1 MSVLWQQ
8 KTHGVLKRKEK
19 MQRLLAR
26 LLLGVVVITTV
37 LAGIYLTLVASNVHT
52 ARRLWAMEH
61 EIANAMRDNQAL
73 MTEIARLS
81 SIPVLQ
87 ERSVALGYRP
97 AESVD
102 YLYLGE
108 P

>member
-19 MQRLLAR
+19 MQRLLAQ
-26 LLLGVVVITTV
+26 LLLGVVVITTI

-61 EIANAMRDNQAL
+61 EIANVMRDNQAL

-97 AESVD
+97 AESID

>member
-8 KTHGVLKRKEK
+8 KTHGVLRRKEK

-26 LLLGVVVITTV
+26 LLLGVVVITTI

-52 ARRLWAMEH
+52 ARRLWAMEY
-61 EIANAMRDNQAL
+61 EIANVMRDNQAL
-73 MTEIARLS
+73 TTEIARLS

-87 ERSVALGYRP
+87 ERSVALGYQP
-97 AESVD
+97 AESID
-102 YLYLGE
+102 YLYVGG

>member
-8 KTHGVLKRKEK
+8 KTHGVLKRQEK

-26 LLLGVVVITTV
+26 LLLGVVITTTV
-37 LAGIYLTLVASNVHT
+37 LAGIYLTVVASNVHI
-52 ARRLWAMEH
+52 ARRLWAMEN
-61 EIANAMRDNQAL
+61 EMATVMRDNQGV

-87 ERSVALGYRP
+87 ERSVTLGYQP
-97 AESVD
+97 AKSID
-102 YLYLGE
+102 YLYVGE

>member
-8 KTHGVLKRKEK
+8 KTHGVLRRTEK

-26 LLLGVVVITTV
+26 LLLSVVVITTV

-52 ARRLWAMEH
+52 ARRLWAMEN
-61 EIANAMRDNQAL
+61 EIANATRDNQAL

-87 ERSVALGYRP
+87 ERSVALGYQP

>member
-1 MSVLWQQ
+1 MSVVWQQ
-8 KTHGVLKRKEK
+8 KTHGVLKRQEK

-26 LLLGVVVITTV
+26 LLLGVVIITTV
-37 LAGIYLTLVASNVHT
+37 LAGIYLTVVASNVHT
-52 ARRLWAMEH
+52 ARRLWEMENQM
-61 EIANAMRDNQAL
+61 AAVMRDNQGL
-73 MTEIARLS
+73 MAEIARLS

-87 ERSVALGYRP
+87 ERSVALGYQP
-97 AESVD
+97 AKSID

>member
-61 EIANAMRDNQAL
+61 EIANATRGNQAL

-87 ERSVALGYRP
+87 ERSVALGYQP
-97 AESVD
+97 AESID

>member
-26 LLLGVVVITTV
+26 LLLGVVVITTM
-37 LAGIYLTLVASNVHT
+37 LAGVYLMMVASNVHT
-52 ARRLWAMEH
+52 ARRLWAMEN
-61 EIANAMRDNQAL
+61 EIANVIRDNQAL

-81 SIPVLQ
+81 SISVLQ
-87 ERSVALGYRP
+87 ERSVALGYQP
-97 AESVD
+97 AKSID

>member
-8 KTHGVLKRKEK
+8 TTHGVLKRKEK
-19 MQRLLAR
+19 MQRFSAQ
-26 LLLGVVVITTV
+26 LLLGIVLVTTA
-37 LAGIYLTLVASNVHT
+37 LTGIYLTVVASNVHT
-52 ARRLWAMEH
+52 ARRLWAMEYQMS
-61 EIANAMRDNQAL
+61 NVLRDNQAL
-73 MTEIARLS
+73 ITEVARLS

-87 ERSVALGYRP
+87 ERSVALGYQP
-97 AESVD
+97 AESID

>member
-8 KTHGVLKRKEK
+8 KTHGVLRRKEK
-19 MQRLLAR
+19 MQSLLAR

-97 AESVD
+97 AESID

>member
-1 MSVLWQQ
+1 MSVLWQK
-8 KTHGVLKRKEK
+8 KTHGVLRRKEK

-37 LAGIYLTLVASNVHT
+37 LSGIYLTVAASNVHT
-52 ARRLWAMEH
+52 ARRLWAMENQ
-61 EIANAMRDNQAL
+61 IANVMRTNQAL

-97 AESVD
+97 AESID

>member
-1 MSVLWQQ
+1 
-8 KTHGVLKRKEK
+8 

-37 LAGIYLTLVASNVHT
+37 LAGVYLMVVAANVHT
-52 ARRLWAMEH
+52 ARRLWAMENQ
-61 EIANAMRDNQAL
+61 IADVMRDNQAL

-87 ERSVALGYRP
+87 ERSVALGYQP
-97 AESVD
+97 AESID

>member
-8 KTHGVLKRKEK
+8 TTHGVLKRKEK
-19 MQRLLAR
+19 MQRLLAKV
-26 LLLGVVVITTV
+26 LLGIVVTTTV
-37 LAGIYLTLVASNVHT
+37 LAGIYLTVVASNVHT
-52 ARRLWAMEH
+52 ARRLWAMEYQV
-61 EIANAMRDNQAL
+61 ANVLRDNQAL

-97 AESVD
+97 AESID

>member
-8 KTHGVLKRKEK
+8 TTHGVLKRQEK

-26 LLLGVVVITTV
+26 VLLSVVLITTA
-37 LAGIYLTLVASNVHT
+37 LAGLYLTVVASNVHT
-52 ARRLWAMEH
+52 ARRLWAMENQ
-61 EIANAMRDNQAL
+61 IANVQRDNQAL

-87 ERSVALGYRP
+87 ERSVALGYQP
-97 AESVD
+97 AKSID

>member
-8 KTHGVLKRKEK
+8 KTHGILKRREK
-19 MQRLLAR
+19 MQRLLAQ
-26 LLLGVVVITTV
+26 LLLGVVLITTV
-37 LAGIYLTLVASNVHT
+37 LAGVYLTVVASNVHT
-52 ARRLWAMEH
+52 ARRLWAMENQ
-61 EIANAMRDNQAL
+61 IANVLRDNQAL

-87 ERSVALGYRP
+87 ERSVALGYQP
-97 AESVD
+97 AQSID
-102 YLYLGE
+102 YLYLVE

>member
-1 MSVLWQQ
+1 
-8 KTHGVLKRKEK
+8 

-26 LLLGVVVITTV
+26 LLLGAVLIMTV
-37 LAGIYLTLVASNVHT
+37 LAGIYLTVVASNVHT
-52 ARRLWAMEH
+52 ARRLWAMENQ
-61 EIANAMRDNQAL
+61 IANVMRDNQAL

-97 AESVD
+97 AESID
-102 YLYLGE
+102 YLYIGG

>member
-19 MQRLLAR
+19 MQHLLAR
-26 LLLGVVVITTV
+26 LLLGVVVTTTV
-37 LAGIYLTLVASNVHT
+37 LVGIYLTVVASNVHG

-61 EIANAMRDNQAL
+61 EIADVTRDNQAL
-73 MTEIARLS
+73 ITEIARLS

-87 ERSVALGYRP
+87 ERSVALGYQP
-97 AESVD
+97 AESID
-102 YLYLGE
+102 FLYMGE

>member
-26 LLLGVVVITTV
+26 LLLGVVVITAI

-52 ARRLWAMEH
+52 AHRLWAMEH

-87 ERSVALGYRP
+87 ERSVALGYQP
-97 AESVD
+97 AESID

>member
-26 LLLGVVVITTV
+26 LLLGVVVITTI
-37 LAGIYLTLVASNVHT
+37 LAGIYLTVVASNVHT
-52 ARRLWAMEH
+52 ARRLWALEH
-61 EIANAMRDNQAL
+61 EITNVTRDNQAL
-73 MTEIARLS
+73 ITEIARLS

-97 AESVD
+97 AESID
-102 YLYLGE
+102 FIYLGE

>member
-1 MSVLWQQ
+1 
-8 KTHGVLKRKEK
+8 

-26 LLLGVVVITTV
+26 LLLGVVLITTV
-37 LAGIYLTLVASNVHT
+37 LAGIYLTVVASNVHT
-52 ARRLWAMEH
+52 ARRLWTMENQ
-61 EIANAMRDNQAL
+61 IANVMRDNQAL

-97 AESVD
+97 AESID